1 MANDHLE
8 TETKYD
14 VDPGFVMPDLSAASL
29 EAAGA
34 ASGSTVVRGP
44 ELYRLSATY
53 FDTEDLRLAA
63 HGITLRR
70 RTGGSDAG
78 WHLKLPVRPGTRQE
92 LQEPL
97 GDTGDSQDGTG
108 GNLEDGTAGDPRNVP
123 PRLAAAVAEITA
135 GEPLAPIAILRTERT
150 VYQVASGAG
159 EVVAEIADDLVTA
172 QRTRPP
178 ESAAQGGPAGPAV
191 NGSRSALITWREIE
205 VETSAPDLLDAAGKL
220 LREAGARPSESGSKL
235 SRLLSTT

>member
-1 MANDHLE
+1 MATDHLE
-8 TETKYD
+8 TEQKYEA
-14 VDPGFVMPDLSAASL
+14 DPGFVMPDLSALSFG
-29 EAAGA
+29 AAGA
-34 ASGSTVVRGP
+34 ASGNTVVRGP

-97 GDTGDSQDGTG
+97 GGTSG
-108 GNLEDGTAGDPRNVP
+108 AEDGTTGGPERVP

-135 GEPLAPIAILRTERT
+135 GTPLAPIAILQTERT
-150 VYQVASGAG
+150 VHQVASGAG
-159 EVVAEIADDLVTA
+159 EVLAEIADDLVTA
-172 QRTRPP
+172 RRSRPHD
-178 ESAAQGGPAGPAV
+178 SAAEGGHGEPAL
-191 NGSRSALITWREIE
+191 NGARTEPITWREIE

-220 LREAGARPSESGSKL
+220 LREAGARPSKSGSKL
-235 SRLLSTT
+235 ARLLTTTT